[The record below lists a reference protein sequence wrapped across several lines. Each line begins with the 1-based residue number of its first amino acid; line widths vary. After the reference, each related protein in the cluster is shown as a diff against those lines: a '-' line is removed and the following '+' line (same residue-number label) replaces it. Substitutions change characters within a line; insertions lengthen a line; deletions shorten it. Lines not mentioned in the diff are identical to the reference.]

1 MGTIKYLANGQEV
14 SVVQKLKDGYLVAC
28 LYGAGED
35 DYRDDDNVRI
45 VAEVFDAPLTAKFD
59 ERISDLR
66 QNIATLEAL
75 RESLNKEISV
85 ITAREKSRL
94 AKFDQHEQLKQ
105 LEDFIDGRLTH
116 FAELPN
122 WGAPKVLT
130 LEDIRDRDYPRKD
143 IKLLTLF
150 GRTNGRL
157 DWKINQYYDGSGS
170 WTTVVPCTSY
180 DDAHS
185 AIKNH
190 ILERAADIQ
199 YGPREDVIK
208 AAAAFGVALDPEYVA
223 AFKANQE
230 ADYRKTI
237 ETKEREITQAR
248 DAIAALDALTAPT
261 GEAVRP

>member
-1 MGTIKYLANGQEV
+1 METIKYLANGQEV
-14 SVVQKLKDGYLVAC
+14 SVVQKLKDGYLVAY
-28 LYGAGED
+28 LYEG

-59 ERISDLR
+59 GRIADLR
-66 QNIATLEAL
+66 QNIATLEAS
-75 RESLNKEISV
+75 RDSLNKEISV
-85 ITAREKSRL
+85 ISAQRKSRL

-122 WGAPKVLT
+122 WGIPKVLT
-130 LEDIRDRDYPRKD
+130 LEDIRDKDYPRKD

-157 DWKINQYYDGSGS
+157 DWKLNQYYDGSGS

-180 DDAHS
+180 DNAHS

-190 ILERAADIQ
+190 ILERAADMQ

-223 AFKANQE
+223 AFKTKQE
-230 ADYRKTI
+230 AGHRKTI
-237 ETKEREITQAR
+237 ETKEREITQVR
-248 DAIAALDALTAPT
+248 DAITALDSLTVPT
-261 GEAVRP
+261 AEGARP